1 MSFVSRL
8 LTVQLVLGDVSS
20 GVPTPFQGANNQT
33 GNTLTISGLR
43 VWATIVASGPNQNG
57 TAEITIFGMTFD
69 QMMSASTFSK
79 WPSVQTNA
87 RVFLYAGDASGMS
100 LAFSGTIK
108 ESTADFNAQP
118 DVAFHITAFSAL
130 AAQMTPL
137 PPTSVKGSVSAASLI
152 QSITGQ
158 INPPMSFE
166 NNSNVQVQVSN
177 PHYSG
182 SAADQIRAICADY
195 QINLCIENG
204 TTVAIW
210 PKGQVREKLGS
221 TAQGISI
228 SPATGMIGYPTFGQN
243 KVTVK
248 SLYNPAVFI
257 GMQISISGS
266 IIQPANGTWMLYA
279 INHDLQSMS
288 PNGPWFS
295 TLTMNPPQVGTPN

>member
-1 MSFVSRL
+1 
-8 LTVQLVLGDVSS
+8 
-20 GVPTPFQGANNQT
+20 
-33 GNTLTISGLR
+33 
-43 VWATIVASGPNQNG
+43 
-57 TAEITIFGMTFD
+57 MTFD

-79 WPSVQTNA
+79 WPAVQNNA

-137 PPTSVKGSVSAASLI
+137 PPTSAKGSVSAASLI

-166 NNSNVQVQVSN
+166 NNSNVQVQISN
-177 PHYSG
+177 PHYRG

-195 QINLCIENG
+195 QINLAIENG
-204 TTVAIW
+204 ATVAIW
-210 PKGQVREKLGS
+210 PKGQARQKNGAN
-221 TAQGISI
+221 TQGVTL
-228 SPATGMIGYPTFGQN
+228 SPSSGMIGYPTFGIN
-243 KVTVK
+243 LITAKC
-248 SLYNPAVFI
+248 LYNPAIFF
-257 GMQISISGS
+257 GMQITIADS
-266 IIQPANGTWMLYA
+266 IIIPANGTWYLY
-279 INHDLQSMS
+279 NLSHELQSMS

-295 TLTMNPPQVGTPN
+295 TLTMQPPQFGTPN